1 MKMETFLNNH
11 GNTFTEEELEKI
23 SDEVTSG
30 NLENFTPVGQVHY
43 GSLRGSRKSNEPI
56 TVLYPVG
63 TKKSLEAAAKK
74 RHCTRSDLMRAFVAE
89 GLARM
94 A

>member
-1 MKMETFLNNH
+1 METFLNNH

-30 NLENFTPVGQVHY
+30 NLDNFTPVGQVHY

-63 TKKSLEAAAKK
+63 TKKNLEAAAKK

-94 A
+94 S

>member
-63 TKKSLEAAAKK
+63 TKKNLEAAAKK